1 MTALFVAISLRW
13 RKWLDAAACIVLVLT
28 VLASLP
34 FLLGFLVQALGW
46 LCGLFHRPD
55 DLWKECPW
63 CF

>member
-1 MTALFVAISLRW
+1 MTPFLVAISLRW
-13 RKWLDAAACIVLVLT
+13 RKCLDAAATILLVLI

-34 FLLGFLVQALGW
+34 FLLGFFVPALGW

>member
-1 MTALFVAISLRW
+1 MMPLLFTISPRW
-13 RKWLDAAACIVLVLT
+13 RTLLRFAAWGALIVA

-34 FLLGFLVQALGW
+34 SLFGFFVQALGW
-46 LCGLFHRPD
+46 FSGLFHRPD